1 MRNWDYV
8 AEMTLPSPN
17 KENHICAVSCDHRSF
32 LAQQKQKLGSSQS
45 LCPRMAKMVG
55 RINSGI
61 SIGTI
66 GHGGGEKRKKEA
78 RESEQNGGG
87 KASPGKITVTRLSDS
102 EI

>member
-1 MRNWDYV
+1 
-8 AEMTLPSPN
+8 
-17 KENHICAVSCDHRSF
+17 
-32 LAQQKQKLGSSQS
+32 
-45 LCPRMAKMVG
+45 MVG

-87 KASPGKITVTRLSDS
+87 GRLVLEKLLSPGFQILKYRHILYSVFIVSNS
-102 EI
+102 VFIV